1 MTWDKMAWN
10 LKRMKRHLYVLNAI
24 LLFISMIYG
33 AGGLR
38 TTELR
43 ITPRVVQKGKNV
55 TMACLYELHDYG
67 IYSVKW
73 YRGTQEF
80 YRYSPLENPTTRVL
94 PVNGIKIDRL
104 SSNET
109 HVVLLR
115 VMPNLS
121 GNYSCEVIQNAPTY
135 PHYEA
140 TARLDVVGIGGLR
153 ATDLRISPPVVQRGS
168 DATLACLYELTEA
181 PLYSVKW
188 YRGRH
193 EFYRYSPTETP
204 ATKIFPFAGI
214 NVDLARSNQS
224 QVVLTRVSFGL
235 SGNFSCEVTA
245 DAPSFAT
252 SIVSNTMEV
261 VVLPPTSPKIQTSQ
275 HYYAPGDVLRAN
287 CTSGPSRPP
296 PELAFFINDMPVTPG
311 TYEVQQA
318 GEGLVS
324 AQLYVQIQLW
334 PAHYERGAPI
344 LRCEA
349 KVTDLYRDD
358 SAVALYS
365 ANSDPK
371 IERVRSPSSGAR
383 QEMCQVFLLFLI
395 IVWANNT

>member
-10 LKRMKRHLYVLNAI
+10 LKRMKRHSYVLNAI

-135 PHYEA
+135 PHYVA

-153 ATDLRISPPVVQRGS
+153 ATDLRISPP
-168 DATLACLYELTEA
+168 
-181 PLYSVKW
+181 
-188 YRGRH
+188 
-193 EFYRYSPTETP
+193 
-204 ATKIFPFAGI
+204 
-214 NVDLARSNQS
+214 
-224 QVVLTRVSFGL
+224 
-235 SGNFSCEVTA
+235 
-245 DAPSFAT
+245 
-252 SIVSNTMEV
+252 
-261 VVLPPTSPKIQTSQ
+261 
-275 HYYAPGDVLRAN
+275 
-287 CTSGPSRPP
+287 SGP
-296 PELAFFINDMPVTPG
+296 
-311 TYEVQQA
+311 
-318 GEGLVS
+318 
-324 AQLYVQIQLW
+324 
-334 PAHYERGAPI
+334 
-344 LRCEA
+344 
-349 KVTDLYRDD
+349 
-358 SAVALYS
+358 
-365 ANSDPK
+365 
-371 IERVRSPSSGAR
+371 AR
-383 QEMCQVFLLFLI
+383 I
-395 IVWANNT
+395 